1 MQVVGDVN
9 IPEIFAALE
18 CIFAEV
24 ASDRVV
30 ESIGE
35 IRAIVEQGLV
45 LVVEHTELIRAE
57 ILVLRIDPVKA
68 MLSPPIFL
76 PGVPLNSRRF
86 FGSFRDLS
94 LVQSQNAISPMV
106 VSESG
111 RLTVSRF
118 RHLSKADVGIAV
130 TPSSKVTFV
139 IELHCARTLCPI
151 EVTVPGIVI

>member
-57 ILVLRIDPVKA
+57 ILVLRIDRQSDVESAHISSGSAFEFTKIFRELQGFKFGAVPECDIAYGRQRIGKIDCFEISASVKGRRRYCSNA
-68 MLSPPIFL
+68 LFKSYLCNRAALCQNTLSY
-76 PGVPLNSRRF
+76 
-86 FGSFRDLS
+86 
-94 LVQSQNAISPMV
+94 
-106 VSESG
+106 
-111 RLTVSRF
+111 
-118 RHLSKADVGIAV
+118 
-130 TPSSKVTFV
+130 
-139 IELHCARTLCPI
+139 
-151 EVTVPGIVI
+151 